1 MRDINMKN
9 LIVALFLVSAALL
22 CSAVPALAVE
32 VYSSVSVDSYTMGN
46 FDTLCIQKVYQLS
59 PSDDPSGIPTDDFV
73 ERGMLYRLSEL
84 TSADNEGPD
93 CKAVTYTAVFTGTEL
108 PKAAEDSQDMN
119 PLVVIGI
126 WCGAAALA
134 ATTSHRPCEHKE

>member
-1 MRDINMKN
+1 MKN
-9 LIVALFLVSAALL
+9 LIVVLFLASAALL
-22 CSAVPALAVE
+22 CSAVPALAAE
-32 VYSSVSVDSYTMGN
+32 IYSPVSVDSYTMGS

-73 ERGMLYRLSEL
+73 ERGMLYHLSEL

-93 CKAVTYTAVFTGTEL
+93 CKTVTYTAVFTGTEM
-108 PKAAEDSQDMN
+108 PKVSKDIQDMN

-126 WCGAAALA
+126 WCGTAALA
-134 ATTSHRPCEHKE
+134 ATAPHRPYERRKI